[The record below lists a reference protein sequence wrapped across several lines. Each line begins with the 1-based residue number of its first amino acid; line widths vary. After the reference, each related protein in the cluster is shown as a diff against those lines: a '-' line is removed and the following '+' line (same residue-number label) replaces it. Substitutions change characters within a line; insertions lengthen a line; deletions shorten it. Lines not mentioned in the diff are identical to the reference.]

1 MTGILV
7 LCSLEVGSAFPWTI
21 VLHWELVSCDFGEWW
36 WSVLHLDMCLAACGS
51 LTSIELAVCKDFA
64 TEVVMTWQIMI
75 WEQAQAG
82 DRAGKTR
89 RRLQR

>member
-1 MTGILV
+1 
-7 LCSLEVGSAFPWTI
+7 
-21 VLHWELVSCDFGEWW
+21 
-36 WSVLHLDMCLAACGS
+36 MCLAAFGI

-64 TEVVMTWQIMI
+64 TEVAMTWQIMI

-82 DRAGKTR
+82 DREGKTR

>member
-1 MTGILV
+1 M
-7 LCSLEVGSAFPWTI
+7 CSLKMESAFPGI
-21 VLHWELVSCDFGEWW
+21 ASSHWELVSCNFGEWW
-36 WSVLHLDMCLAACGS
+36 RSVLHLGMCLAACGN

-64 TEVVMTWQIMI
+64 TEVMTTWQIMI

-82 DRAGKTR
+82 DRASKTR

>member
-1 MTGILV
+1 MGEQAKVTQQT
-7 LCSLEVGSAFPWTI
+7 ERWNVGKLGQWDNGQ
-21 VLHWELVSCDFGEWW
+21 VNNGQ
-36 WSVLHLDMCLAACGS
+36 
-51 LTSIELAVCKDFA
+51 AVCKDFA
-64 TEVVMTWQIMI
+64 TEVVMIWQIMV

>member
-1 MTGILV
+1 MPEGKCYVKIRKPAQAFLEAEGECHMKIHKPAQAVLV
-7 LCSLEVGSAFPWTI
+7 AERQ
-21 VLHWELVSCDFGEWW
+21 
-36 WSVLHLDMCLAACGS
+36 
-51 LTSIELAVCKDFA
+51 DFA

-82 DRAGKTR
+82 DRTSKTR